1 MTEKELM
8 FLSRYPLFPT
18 GARQLAE
25 VFGWA
30 AAAKIITAW
39 PGQEFPVPKVVGG
52 MNKAGKRRW
61 GQLVS
66 VVGEEVAAKIVAY
79 CGGGPLLVPSCKEAI
94 HQARQ
99 EELRQ
104 RYDKLITAGFSSTEA
119 TFDVGIEFGV
129 SGKTVERIVNKPTPE
144 LRASAQGSLF

>member
-1 MTEKELM
+1 MTEKELI

-66 VVGEEVAAKIVAY
+66 VVGEDVAAKIVAY

-94 HQARQ
+94 HQTRQ
-99 EELRQ
+99 EELRH
-104 RYDKLITAGFSSTEA
+104 RYDQLITSGTSSTEA
-119 TFDVGIEFGV
+119 VFDLGIEFGM
-129 SGKTVERIVNKPTPE
+129 SGKTVERIVNAPTPVLNE
-144 LRASAQGSLF
+144 QAQRCLF